1 MNLPWTLA
9 LLAAGVSLSAFCRWY
24 ETRPR
29 ELGDVRLLPSTM
41 LLALGVLISIV
52 ALAHLLSLVT
62 GVPLHGRGI

>member
-1 MNLPWTLA
+1 MDVPWTLV

-41 LLALGVLISIV
+41 LLALCVLVSVV
-52 ALAHLLSLVT
+52 ALAHLVSLVT
-62 GVPLHGRGI
+62 GVPLNGRGL